1 MKQVQYLKAL
11 KPEENQKLEKNE
23 KFFRKKDKK

>member
-11 KPEENQKLEKNE
+11 KPEENQKPEKNE
-23 KFFRKKDKK
+23 KLFRKKDKK

>member
-11 KPEENQKLEKNE
+11 KPEETQKLENNE
-23 KFFRKKDKK
+23 KLFRKKDKK